1 MFKVLLPL
9 KMCTHEGDKC
19 KLLKM
24 LIKIFSFVVV
34 WLISENS
41 FTLLTAPQTL
51 ENFFIHTAY
60 LQAFPSNCVY
70 VYNHM
75 VLSKQH

>member
-1 MFKVLLPL
+1 MFKVLHPL
-9 KMCTHEGDKC
+9 KICTHEGDKC

-24 LIKIFSFVVV
+24 LIKIFSSVVV

-51 ENFFIHTAY
+51 KNFFIHTAECH
-60 LQAFPSNCVY
+60 LQAFPSNCVCI
-70 VYNHM
+70 
-75 VLSKQH
+75 

>member
-9 KMCTHEGDKC
+9 KICTHEGDKC

-24 LIKIFSFVVV
+24 LIKIFSPVVV
-34 WLISENS
+34 WLISEDS

-51 ENFFIHTAY
+51 KT
-60 LQAFPSNCVY
+60 S
-70 VYNHM
+70 
-75 VLSKQH
+75 LSTQQNVTYKHSLPTVVCI